1 MKKILA
7 VLLAVLMVASLFA
20 GCANEKPAETTGEV
34 ANTTA
39 APAETTAPADTTA
52 APEEIVNLKWVSVG
66 GGMPTNYEAW
76 AVHLNEY
83 LEEKIGVHLEMEIIG
98 WGDWDTRRN
107 MIVSTNEPY
116 DIMFTNSSSYF
127 NDVNIGAFMD
137 IGELVETAAPE
148 LVKFI
153 PADYWNACRING
165 KLYAV
170 PTYKDSSH
178 SQYFVYDKALVEE
191 VYPEYKDAH
200 TLAEAAPAVVAMSE
214 KLGSPALILRKEGF
228 NSICGIKFDSM
239 STGLDAIGVSYDD
252 DPAHPKVVI
261 TVEQDDLLDDL
272 KILHDLYTN
281 GYINSDAAILDETP
295 KYRAFN
301 AAQGWPAAAQ
311 TSWGPNMGTE
321 AVAVQ
326 WQKTVLSNAT
336 VQGSMNCI
344 SAACEH
350 PEKALQLL
358 ELVNT
363 DPIVRDALF
372 YGLEGDN
379 FDYVEAFGEQRVH
392 KNNNDWNMAGY
403 TQGSFFTVTPTDDM
417 ELNQWEEVKAL
428 NEQAHPS
435 PILGFSFNPEPV
447 SDELAACVAI
457 WKEYSA
463 TFLTGTDIDCISD
476 MLEAMHNSGLDKVI
490 AEAQSQIDEWVA
502 AK

>member
-7 VLLAVLMVASLFA
+7 ALLAVLMVASLFA

-344 SAACEH
+344 SAVQRRCSCRPVRSRFWSARRFPRGRTVHRFRTSACEWSVYRGLPPRSGFWRSEPGVWPASDPRKSAGSPPPVRWH
-350 PEKALQLL
+350 GRRKALL
-358 ELVNT
+358 
-363 DPIVRDALF
+363 R
-372 YGLEGDN
+372 GK
-379 FDYVEAFGEQRVH
+379 RV
-392 KNNNDWNMAGY
+392 
-403 TQGSFFTVTPTDDM
+403 SFPLWR
-417 ELNQWEEVKAL
+417 ER
-428 NEQAHPS
+428 
-435 PILGFSFNPEPV
+435 
-447 SDELAACVAI
+447 
-457 WKEYSA
+457 
-463 TFLTGTDIDCISD
+463 
-476 MLEAMHNSGLDKVI
+476 
-490 AEAQSQIDEWVA
+490 
-502 AK
+502 